1 MKYNNLKQE
10 LTLILNELNKYSGVG
25 ELLNVYS
32 QEQINEY
39 WEVVE
44 LCRDITKQIE
54 YIYERYES
62 K

>member
-54 YIYERYES
+54 YIYERY
-62 K
+62 

>member
-10 LTLILNELNKYSGVG
+10 LNLILNELNKYSGVG
-25 ELLNVYS
+25 ELMRDYS

-44 LCRDITKQIE
+44 LCREIKKKME
-54 YIYERYES
+54 GIYERY
-62 K
+62 

>member
-1 MKYNNLKQE
+1 MKYDNLKQE
-10 LTLILNELNKYSGVG
+10 LTLILNELNKYSGVE
-25 ELLNVYS
+25 ELMNVYS

-54 YIYERYES
+54 YIYERY
-62 K
+62 

>member
-10 LTLILNELNKYSGVG
+10 LNLILNELNKYSGVG
-25 ELLNVYS
+25 ELMNTYN

-44 LCRDITKQIE
+44 LCREIKKKME
-54 YIYERYES
+54 SIYERY
-62 K
+62 